1 MNDKALLE
9 MELRE
14 LIRHSNDNIVVTD
27 GEGIVLRSSP
37 NCKAIYGCD
46 VDELIGRSVQQLQ
59 EMEVFKPSVTLQVL
73 ESKKEV
79 QVLQRTNNGRIVM
92 ATGIPVL
99 GPDRKIIRVISFS
112 HDLTEIE
119 QLKEDYE
126 QLQMKMKRYE
136 TEIEALRFKDTN
148 LDGIIIQSPAM
159 KKIWH
164 LISRMETSDAS
175 VVLYGESGV
184 GKSIF
189 ARAFHRYSN
198 RSKHAFIEVNCG
210 AIPENLFESEIFGY
224 EPGAFTGADRKGK
237 PGLVELAH
245 EGTLFLDEVAEIPLD
260 QQVKL
265 LKVLEEKQ
273 ITRVGGAQ
281 SIPVDFRLITATN
294 KNLEQMVQQGK
305 FREDLY
311 YRLHVIPINIP
322 ALRERKEDIDHL
334 IHYYVTVLNEKY
346 ETSKILH
353 PVTVETLKDYDW
365 PGNVR
370 ELENILERVI
380 VTSEEQTIYPEAL
393 PLQHLTAETSRES
406 KQGIQLADFEAEGL
420 TLQEHLE
427 QVEKEW
433 LKRAYRQYK
442 TTYEMAAYLGISQ
455 PTVVRR
461 LKKYRIHSK

>member
-136 TEIEALRFKDTN
+136 TEIEALRIKDTN

-353 PVTVETLKDYDW
+353 PATVETLKDYDW